1 MKISLKRCI
10 IVTLLTTISCII
22 NAQSSQL
29 NGKYLLV
36 IDMQEIGTKHTL
48 DPANAQNL
56 IEKVNQI
63 ISEADTDKIIYV
75 EAIMAKLGITLT
87 KLTVLFEPGLALDD
101 RLMLVGNTRVVKT
114 EANSFAAEQL
124 QRFIKE
130 TGASD
135 FVIVGLMAEHCI
147 KATALGGIQEG
158 FSIAVIPEAIA
169 AESEQ
174 SKKETMS
181 ELQNAGVK
189 ILSLEELK

>member
-1 MKISLKRCI
+1 MKISIKVCFVFTFLF
-10 IVTLLTTISCII
+10 TISFIV
-22 NAQSSQL
+22 NAQSSRL

-48 DPANAQNL
+48 EPANAQNL

-63 ISEADTDKIIYV
+63 ISEADTDKVIYI

-101 RLMLVGNTRVVKT
+101 RLMIVGNTRVVKT
-114 EANSFAAEQL
+114 EANSFTAEQL
-124 QRFIKE
+124 QHFIKE

-135 FVIVGLMAEHCI
+135 FVIIGLMAEHCI
-147 KATALGGIQEG
+147 KATALGGIREG

-174 SKKETMS
+174 GKKETIS
-181 ELQNAGVK
+181 ELQKAGVK
-189 ILSLEELK
+189 ILSLEEH